1 MTEKDI
7 RKRLDEVTKQLD
19 EERAKNAKLTE
30 VVADLAK
37 AAAAG
42 ALPVGQPWVPYPVPM
57 PQPQPAYPP
66 WISWTT
72 VVYMASFGGIN
83 QDTGQSLPT
92 ATYLYTEDPPGQAR

>member
-42 ALPVGQPWVPYPVPM
+42 ELPVGQPWIQTIPM
-57 PQPQPAYPP
+57 PQRPWNPP
-66 WISWTT
+66 YE
-72 VVYMASFGGIN
+72 VVMYMAQTF
-83 QDTGQSLPT
+83 
-92 ATYLYTEDPPGQAR
+92 DPPFAGTTITYKSTIPGGDGNKS